1 MERKRVVSAAIV
13 ALVFAASVAL
23 MAACMTECGR
33 QQQAASESDDTREPA
48 RGLDIVSYA
57 PPKWGGGRVTEC
69 WYLVDRL
76 NNHKFWLLK
85 IDGQW
90 VPLDI
95 GEVENLG

>member
-1 MERKRVVSAAIV
+1 MKGRKLAALLVVAA
-13 ALVFAASVAL
+13 LLLASL
-23 MAACMTECGR
+23 AACIVIAAMDTET
-33 QQQAASESDDTREPA
+33 QQDTKEPA

-57 PPKWGGGRVTEC
+57 PPKWGGDRVSEC

-76 NNHKFWLLK
+76 NNHRFWLLK

-90 VPLDI
+90 TPLDV

>member
-1 MERKRVVSAAIV
+1 MSATIV
-13 ALVFAASVAL
+13 ALVFVVAVAL
-23 MAACMTECGR
+23 IAVCMNECDR
-33 QQQAASESDDTREPA
+33 QQQAASESDGTRETA
-48 RGLDIVSYA
+48 RGLDIVSYD
-57 PPKWGGGRVTEC
+57 PPKWGGGRVSEC

-76 NNHKFWLLK
+76 NNSKFWLLK

>member
-1 MERKRVVSAAIV
+1 MKKREIVVVSVVCVLLMVVLAVAIFVGAAG
-13 ALVFAASVAL
+13 
-23 MAACMTECGR
+23 TG
-33 QQQAASESDDTREPA
+33 ESGGTREPA
-48 RGLDIVSYA
+48 RGLDIISYD
-57 PPKWGGGRVTEC
+57 PPKWGGDRVSEC

-76 NNHKFWLLK
+76 NNHRFWLLK

>member
-1 MERKRVVSAAIV
+1 MKGRKLAALSVVAA
-13 ALVFAASVAL
+13 LL
-23 MAACMTECGR
+23 MASLAACIAVAATDTGAS
-33 QQQAASESDDTREPA
+33 QATKEPA
-48 RGLDIVSYA
+48 RSLDIVSYD

-95 GEVENLG
+95 GEAENLG

>member
-1 MERKRVVSAAIV
+1 MKGRKLAALSVVAALLLASLAACI
-13 ALVFAASVAL
+13 AFAATD
-23 MAACMTECGR
+23 TET
-33 QQQAASESDDTREPA
+33 QQATKEPA
-48 RGLDIVSYA
+48 RSLDIVSYD
-57 PPKWGGGRVTEC
+57 PPKWGGDRVSEC

-95 GEVENLG
+95 GEAENLG